1 MSMILVI
8 STIYLQVVS
17 NCAKIGEVLLI
28 SCCLDSYVC
37 TRALSLL
44 ICPRNSLGATMCVEP
59 EREKERKRE
68 REREHEGGRK
78 ITKHDYMWFF
88 KRRGQ
93 ACKDTHSPRTTS
105 QSVVALETS

>member
-1 MSMILVI
+1 MILVI

-59 EREKERKRE
+59 EREKERERERARERARE
-68 REREHEGGRK
+68 REREGGGEGE
-78 ITKHDYMWFF
+78 H
-88 KRRGQ
+88 
-93 ACKDTHSPRTTS
+93 TTS
-105 QSVVALETS
+105 PGWGVAE